1 MRRTL
6 LIALAVTLCVGI
18 PAGAATP
25 YNLERALTAQR
36 ALAAERPDDAT
47 VEVDLGNLLRLADD
61 EAGAEAAYRRAIELD
76 PANAYA
82 HYHLGLQL
90 QARGDRKHA
99 LKEYRAALEIDPN
112 YAWAE
117 YQVGTIHHARGARSA
132 ALRSYARA
140 FALDATLA
148 DERQNPQVI
157 DNELA
162 LQAVMMANQLPQPMV
177 EPPKKYYEPARI
189 AALML
194 DVPPAEGAPQ
204 DELATEP
211 AASPEGGGYARA
223 SGAQQPGRAG
233 AGAAGDD
240 EDAATARVLTS
251 RNLEPGKATGQ
262 ITGGGSPAIVGGV
275 GGVATQPE
283 AAPAKPARAP
293 RVRSER
299 PPSSSGATRPS
310 GSIGPV
316 RGGNTGSGTSKGGTK
331 GGGAS
336 SGSPSG
342 GGYTPGTNSTGRLET
357 GLVPPGELLG

>member
-6 LIALAVTLCVGI
+6 LIALAVTLGAGI

-25 YNLERALTAQR
+25 YNLERALAAQR

-47 VEVDLGNLLRLADD
+47 VEVDLGNLLRLAEDD
-61 EAGAEAAYRRAIELD
+61 AGAEAAYRKAIELD
-76 PANAYA
+76 PANPFA
-82 HYHLGLQL
+82 HYHLGLLL

-117 YQVGTIHHARGARSA
+117 YQVGTIHHARGSRSA

-148 DERQNPQVI
+148 DERVNPQVI

-162 LQAVMMANQLPQPMV
+162 LQAVMKANKLPQPMV

-204 DELATEP
+204 EELATEP
-211 AASPEGGGYARA
+211 AAGPEGGYARA
-223 SGAQQPGRAG
+223 SGAQPERAG
-233 AGAAGDD
+233 ADASAAGDG

-283 AAPAKPARAP
+283 AAPAKPTRGGP
-293 RVRSER
+293 RVRSDR
-299 PPSSSGATRPS
+299 PASGATRPP
-310 GSIGPV
+310 GTVGPV
-316 RGGNTGSGTSKGGTK
+316 RGGNSGSGTSKGG
-331 GGGAS
+331 GAS
-336 SGSPSG
+336 SGRPSG
-342 GGYTPGTNSTGRLET
+342 GGYVPGPGSTGQIET
-357 GLVPPGELLG
+357 HLVPPGELLG